1 MTWCFSNSNI
11 PKQECKEARKEHSE
25 GTEIDDTESVDMPR
39 EETERASNAPDQ
51 DGKLEVD
58 NIMFM
63 IVIVSIVTVS

>member
-1 MTWCFSNSNI
+1 MQRSQDRTLRWDRN
-11 PKQECKEARKEHSE
+11 
-25 GTEIDDTESVDMPR
+25 SVDKPR
-39 EETERASNAPDQ
+39 EETERASTAPDQ

>member
-1 MTWCFSNSNI
+1 MSLRVW
-11 PKQECKEARKEHSE
+11 
-25 GTEIDDTESVDMPR
+25 MPR
-39 EETERASNAPDQ
+39 EETEKTSNAPDQ

>member
-1 MTWCFSNSNI
+1 
-11 PKQECKEARKEHSE
+11 
-25 GTEIDDTESVDMPR
+25 MPR